1 MSPKCDKGHK
11 YFQNNLEN
19 KNRGLTLT
27 NFQPLIPMIINTL
40 CQWHQYRYKDLQTG
54 IGTL

>member
-27 NFQPLIPMIINTL
+27 NFQPLMPMIINTL
-40 CQWHQYRYKDLQTG
+40 CHWHQYKDLQTG